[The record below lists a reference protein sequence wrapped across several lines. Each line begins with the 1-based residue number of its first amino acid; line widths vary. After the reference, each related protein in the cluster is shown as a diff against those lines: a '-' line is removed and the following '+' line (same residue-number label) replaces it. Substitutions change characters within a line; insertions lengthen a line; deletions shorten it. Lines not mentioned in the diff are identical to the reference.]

1 MLFTNWE
8 IWVCIVVYF
17 ILYVLYNSLL
27 ASIVMNAIDYKP
39 ESGWFL
45 FTANSFVM
53 IILGAVI
60 IAFLIAGLIPVFTNI
75 GGFTPLSILSNNW
88 WLILR
93 TGLFL
98 GIAMILL
105 SLFPIVGKIFTTI
118 PGVSELIQCIL
129 AFQIFSFKILVQI
142 SVGYKVKEEMYPG
155 YLTVIGFFIFSILT
169 CLILYLITIL
179 LFSKFKS
186 NKETGVNPLY
196 GSIGIIPGILC
207 LCMYCSYIV
216 LKMQN

>member
-1 MLFTNWE
+1 M
-8 IWVCIVVYF
+8 
-17 ILYVLYNSLL
+17 VL
-27 ASIVMNAIDYKP
+27 
-39 ESGWFL
+39 
-45 FTANSFVM
+45 
-53 IILGAVI
+53 LGAVI
-60 IAFLIAGLIPVFTNI
+60 ITFLIAGLIPVFANI
-75 GGFTPLSILSNNW
+75 GGFTPLSIISNNW

-129 AFQIFSFKILVQI
+129 AFQIFSFKILGQI
-142 SVGYKVKEEMYPG
+142 SVGFKIKEEMYPG
-155 YLTVIGFFIFSILT
+155 YLTVIGFFILSLFT
-169 CLILYLITIL
+169 CFILYLITKL
-179 LFSKFKS
+179 LFSKFKT
-186 NKETGVNPLY
+186 NKETGANILY